1 MSGFDDFSFDNDSSF
16 GDGFDD
22 GFSDGFGE
30 DTNSGFDNASNNAFN
45 DGDTSGNGFDSNGL
59 SLDFDDGTSNEM
71 NNFEDDGANIT
82 SKKAI
87 ILIIVGIVVLIGVF
101 LLIKTITQSTKN
113 KNSDTQVQTT
123 VEESYTNNQQPV
135 QQQPVQQQ
143 PVGGQDASEVM
154 SQGVPNTTVVEKIVD
169 NGMKWQEIV
178 SNEPIQFNTD
188 YIECT
193 FTITDIK
200 HYARAVDVNDNL
212 VVKSTIS
219 GNISGLSGTYSL
231 DIPYVKGCKLGIGDS
246 FSVMVQLG
254 QYNGKSVVGEIS
266 Y

>member
-1 MSGFDDFSFDNDSSF
+1 MSGFDGFSFDNDSSF
-16 GDGFDD
+16 GDGFD
-22 GFSDGFGE
+22 DGFGE
-30 DTNSGFDNASNNAFN
+30 DTNSGFDNASNNAF
-45 DGDTSGNGFDSNGL
+45 DDKDTSGNGFDSNDL
-59 SLDFDDGTSNEM
+59 SLDFDDGTSNEI

-143 PVGGQDASEVM
+143 PIGGQDASEVM
-154 SQGVPNTTVVEKIVD
+154 SQGIPNTTVVEKIVD